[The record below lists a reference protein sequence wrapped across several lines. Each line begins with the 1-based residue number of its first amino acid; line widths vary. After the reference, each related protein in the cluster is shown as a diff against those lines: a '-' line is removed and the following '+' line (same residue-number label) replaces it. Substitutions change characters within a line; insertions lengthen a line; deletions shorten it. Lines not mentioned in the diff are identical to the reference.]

1 MQDTFLLLGG
11 LVLLLAGAEALIRG
25 ASRLALA
32 IGLSPLVIGLTVVAF
47 GTSTPELAIT
57 VDAAVRGAPDIA
69 LGNVVGSNIA
79 NVLLILGLTAMI
91 APLVVNRQLIRLDVP
106 VMVAVSIGVCAMAL
120 DGVIARWEGML
131 MVACAAVYTIA
142 LVRIGRR
149 GTQAAAAIAGE
160 APPPP
165 PGVWWVN
172 LLLMGAGLA
181 LLVLGAQL
189 LVKAAVS
196 IATGLGVGELVIGL
210 TVVAVGTSL
219 PEIAT
224 SMLAAIRGEREMA
237 VGNIVGSNI
246 FNLLLV
252 LGISAGVAPH
262 GVPVSDAAIRFDL
275 PIMAAVAFAC
285 LPIFFTGHCIAR
297 WEGAL
302 FFSFYLAYMAYLLL
316 QAAHHDALPAFST
329 AMMGFVLPLTIITL
343 AVVTLRAHRLQS
355 RPPVEEDA
363 S

>member
-1 MQDTFLLLGG
+1 MLLL
-11 LVLLLAGAEALIRG
+11 VGAEALIRG

-32 IGLSPLVIGLTVVAF
+32 VGLSPLVIGLTVVAF

-91 APLVVNRQLIRLDVP
+91 APLIVNRQLIRVDVP
-106 VMVAVSIGVCAMAL
+106 VMIAVSLGVCAMAL
-120 DGVIARWEGML
+120 DGVIARWEGTL
-131 MVACAAVYTIA
+131 LIACAVVYTVA

-149 GTQAAAAIAGE
+149 RTKGAIGGE

-165 PGVWWVN
+165 GTWWVN
-172 LLLMGAGLA
+172 LLFMAAGLA

-189 LVKAAVS
+189 LVQAAVS

-252 LGISAGVAPH
+252 LGISAGVAPD

-275 PIMAAVAFAC
+275 PVMAAVAFAC

-297 WEGAL
+297 WEGTL
-302 FFSFYLAYMAYLLL
+302 FFGFYLAYMAYLLL
-316 QAAHHDALPAFST
+316 QAAHHDALPTFSM
-329 AMMGFVLPLTIITL
+329 AMFAFVLPLTFITL
-343 AVVTLRAHRLQS
+343 AVVTLRAYRLQS
-355 RPPVEEDA
+355 RPSFGNDA